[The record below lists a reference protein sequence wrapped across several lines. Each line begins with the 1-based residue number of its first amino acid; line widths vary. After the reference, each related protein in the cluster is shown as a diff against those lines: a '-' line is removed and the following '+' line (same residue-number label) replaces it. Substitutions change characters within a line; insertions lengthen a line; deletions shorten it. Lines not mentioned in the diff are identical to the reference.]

1 MCPRKLRRPDVHSW
15 RPEWVKR
22 RKSHIL
28 DKILNRSSE
37 NASSQRRRALASLR
51 SRLEM
56 RPEHSAPMVRN
67 FERGVAS
74 SANTIEAI
82 QRALE
87 DARVIWID
95 ANDGGRG
102 DR

>member
-1 MCPRKLRRPDVHSW
+1 
-15 RPEWVKR
+15 
-22 RKSHIL
+22 
-28 DKILNRSSE
+28 
-37 NASSQRRRALASLR
+37 
-51 SRLEM
+51 
-56 RPEHSAPMVRN
+56 MVRN